1 MLTKRFKASAPQRLN
16 QAARANLRE
25 PAQSSRRERDRDRFN
40 PRGRRIARR
49 NLFTLVFTDRK
60 REFDGFPG
68 HRQRFLD
75 RGPERRD
82 LGKSRHDD
90 LKGILVRL
98 QYHGVLQFGHA
109 MGFAER
115 ARMPLGEGARTPATT
130 YAVNHLTGVGTP
142 IDPIGPSIL
151 ANQGLM
157 LSLGFAEGYY
167 TERSK
172 RPVGPGGW

>member
-1 MLTKRFKASAPQRLN
+1 MLTKRLKASAPQRLN

-25 PAQSSRRERDRDRFN
+25 SAQSSRRERNRDRFN

-49 NLFTLVFTDRK
+49 NLFALVFTDRK
-60 REFDGFPG
+60 REFDGFTG

-75 RGPERRD
+75 RGPERRY
-82 LGKSRHDD
+82 LGKGRHDD
-90 LKGILVRL
+90 LKGILIRL

-130 YAVNHLTGVGTP
+130 YAV
-142 IDPIGPSIL
+142 
-151 ANQGLM
+151 
-157 LSLGFAEGYY
+157 
-167 TERSK
+167 K
-172 RPVGPGGW
+172 RPSGAGPLSQWRGIAASNARVLGTDEPFSIEIESVHGTRATSNGII